1 MPSEGSPSLEFS
13 AYDWKSVLWTLLTA
27 AIAAVLTA
35 IVDSVL
41 PDMKDQGLIDATL
54 FTLLTTLLHAA
65 RKYLTDTRVIV
76 VGLLLAAMLILP
88 GAATAEEVGVVV
100 DDSRPGSYLVT
111 VAADRAVSVVPFRVV
126 RPGASPSPPPTVP
139 PVGQPPGSPSP
150 FEAEVE
156 RITKE
161 ALAKGGTAT
170 TGAALSSVYSLVADE
185 VLAGRIAPAS
195 ALPAIK
201 AATDLVLAKQ
211 ADGAA
216 WATWRQSIGDAL
228 TILNQQGQLGTRDQ
242 VWAAL
247 RQIANGLNKATGFN
261 HSPQALPKLAAP
273 ANGILD
279 GVNLA
284 QLMELIKLI
293 VELLKLFGVGK

>member
-1 MPSEGSPSLEFS
+1 MSG
-13 AYDWKSVLWTLLTA
+13 LTKA
-27 AIAAVLTA
+27 SIFL
-35 IVDSVL
+35 
-41 PDMKDQGLIDATL
+41 
-54 FTLLTTLLHAA
+54 
-65 RKYLTDTRVIV
+65 
-76 VGLLLAAMLILP
+76 GLLLC
-88 GAATAEEVGVVV
+88 GVATAEEVGVVV

-111 VAADRAVSVVPFRVV
+111 VGADRAVSVVPFRIV
-126 RPGASPSPPPTVP
+126 RPGASPSPPAPQPVPVP
-139 PVGQPPGSPSP
+139 PGNPSP

-156 RITKE
+156 RLTKE
-161 ALAKGGTAT
+161 VLSKGGTVT

-195 ALPAIK
+195 AMPAIK
-201 AATDLVLAKQ
+201 AATDLVLSKQ

-228 TILNQQGQLGTRDQ
+228 TILSQQGQLGTKDQ

-247 RQIANGLNKATGFN
+247 RQISNGLNKATGFT
-261 HSPQALPKLAAP
+261 HSPSALPRIAAP

-279 GVNLA
+279 GVNLQ
-284 QLMELIKLI
+284 QLMELIKLV

>member
-1 MPSEGSPSLEFS
+1 MRPVVALCSL
-13 AYDWKSVLWTLLTA
+13 TLL
-27 AIAAVLTA
+27 LG
-35 IVDSVL
+35 SVYA
-41 PDMKDQGLIDATL
+41 D
-54 FTLLTTLLHAA
+54 
-65 RKYLTDTRVIV
+65 
-76 VGLLLAAMLILP
+76 
-88 GAATAEEVGVVV
+88 EVHVAF
-100 DDSRPGSYLVT
+100 DDSKPGTYLVT
-111 VAADRAVSVVPFRVV
+111 VGADKSVSANPIRVV
-126 RPGASPSPPPTVP
+126 RPGANPSPPPTSP
-139 PVGQPPGSPSP
+139 PTSPPGSPSP
-150 FEAEVE
+150 FELEVE

-161 ALAKGGTAT
+161 TLAKGGTAT

-185 VLAGRIAPAS
+185 VLAGRIAPNN

-201 AATDLVLAKQ
+201 AATDLVMSKQ

-216 WATWRQSIGDAL
+216 WATWRQSVGDAL

-247 RQIANGLNKATGFN
+247 RQIANGLNRATGFS

-279 GVNLA
+279 GVNLQ